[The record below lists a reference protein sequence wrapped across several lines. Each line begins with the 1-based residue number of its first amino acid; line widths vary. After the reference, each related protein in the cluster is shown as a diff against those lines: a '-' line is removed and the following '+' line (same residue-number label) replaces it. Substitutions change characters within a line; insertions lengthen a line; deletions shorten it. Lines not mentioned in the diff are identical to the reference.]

1 MIGRFCDSKFFFD
14 LELVDVLKYKKKK
27 NEKIMFML
35 RVKYLFKSF
44 VY

>member
-14 LELVDVLKYKKKK
+14 LELVDVLKYKKK

>member
-1 MIGRFCDSKFFFD
+1 MIWRFCDSKFFFD
-14 LELVDVLKYKKKK
+14 LELVDVLKYKKK

-35 RVKYLFKSF
+35 RVSYLFKGF